1 MELLPC
7 VARYTF
13 AVERRT
19 NLAAKESIGKPTR
32 SPKINMMSLMNR
44 LSLTVGCLYVET
56 NSSFLSGNAVAYLV

>member
-44 LSLTVGCLYVET
+44 LSLVFFKVRENEMFYNVMH
-56 NSSFLSGNAVAYLV
+56 